1 MSARRP
7 PALRETP
14 RYALRGFTLVELMV
28 TVAIAL
34 FLIGGLLVIVQNV
47 RGAYT
52 NQQSLGQ
59 LQDEQ
64 RFAMTMLTD
73 VIQAGGYYPSP
84 QNANVWQPG
93 TALPAAPTT
102 LAGTPGFQNGQAFT
116 GAVVAGQADTL
127 GVRYRTAINDGVI
140 LCDGSTNTGLAP
152 DHAYANQFWVVQPA
166 PGVPGQLWCQVDN
179 FAAVPLVDGVVGMTI
194 FYGVKR
200 DFTNSDYNVDTYLRA
215 DQMNAAG
222 PFGGDWANIS
232 AVRIQLTFTN
242 PMAGQPN
249 QPPTLTFERI
259 VQVMGRAGLHT

>member
-1 MSARRP
+1 MS
-7 PALRETP
+7 P
-14 RYALRGFTLVELMV
+14 RSPQYAQRGFTLVELMV

-34 FLIGGLLVIVQNV
+34 FLIGGLMTIAQNV
-47 RGAYT
+47 RRTYT
-52 NQQSLGQ
+52 NQQSLAE

-64 RFAMTMLTD
+64 RFALTVLTD

-84 QNANVWQPG
+84 QNANVWQPT
-93 TALPAAPTT
+93 TALPAAGTT
-102 LAGTPGFQNGQAFT
+102 LAATPAFQAGQAFT

-127 GVRYRTAINDGVI
+127 GVRYRTAVNDGVL
-140 LCDGSTNTGLAP
+140 LCDGTTNTALAP
-152 DHAYANQFWVVQPA
+152 DHSYANQFWVVQPA
-166 PGVPGQLWCQVDN
+166 AGVPGQLWCQVDAN
-179 FAAVPLVDGVVGMTI
+179 VAVPLVDGVVGLTI

-200 DFTNSDYNVDTYLRA
+200 DFTTSDYNVDTYLRA

-242 PMAGQPN
+242 PMAGQQN
-249 QPPTLTFERI
+249 QPATLTFERI